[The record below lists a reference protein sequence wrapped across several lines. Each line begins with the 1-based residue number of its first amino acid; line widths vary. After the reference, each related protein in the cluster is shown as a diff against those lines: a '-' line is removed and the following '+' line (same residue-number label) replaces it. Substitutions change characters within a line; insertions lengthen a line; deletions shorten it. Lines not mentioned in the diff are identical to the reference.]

1 MQTLTEMPL
10 DVIDRRHHILDHCSA
25 IYHSAFSDGRTF
37 FRALFARLEKGKRS
51 P

>member
-1 MQTLTEMPL
+1 MQTLTEMSL
-10 DVIDRRHHILDHCSA
+10 DIIDRRHHTLDRCSTK
-25 IYHSAFSDGRTF
+25 YHSAFSDWRAF